1 MEKKMRNTELKRWFA
16 LVCTGLACVLI
27 SFSQAAAA
35 SG

>member
-16 LVCTGLACVLI
+16 LVFTGLAYVLI
-27 SFSQAAAA
+27 TISQAAAA